1 MILLPAMIGLAV
13 MGLLLGI
20 AAFVVIYLERHP
32 RKKNRDAATTTG

>member
-1 MILLPAMIGLAV
+1 MIGLAV